1 MQKNYLLMLHSSSLS
16 LSKTVS
22 SDALSLQIVIAGKA
36 LGPTL
41 SIDLKDNEV
50 PFGILKY
57 LRKHE

>member
-1 MQKNYLLMLHSSSLS
+1 MLHSSSLA

-22 SDALSLQIVIAGKA
+22 LDALSLQIVIAGKA

-41 SIDLKDNEV
+41 SAGLNDSEV

-57 LRKHE
+57 LRKHA